1 MNEPHIRSV
10 PRVTVHYIQ
19 MQPTVEVLLQ
29 VRTASTQPWQ
39 FLIEV
44 VPMLT
49 ARFRLVLQ
57 VDPALTVDEASA
69 VAARVRQAVETLP
82 DVMRAEVHL
91 DLTGR

>member
-1 MNEPHIRSV
+1 
-10 PRVTVHYIQ
+10 
-19 MQPTVEVLLQ
+19 
-29 VRTASTQPWQ
+29 
-39 FLIEV
+39 
-44 VPMLT
+44 MLT
-49 ARFRLVLQ
+49 ARSRLVLQ